1 MAKEVEHKIDE
12 IVEAFAKAGVVFTK
26 EEINVVFGFYTQK
39 LQNLIGELSDERDN

>member
-1 MAKEVEHKIDE
+1 MSREVEHKIDE
-12 IVEAFAKAGVVFTK
+12 FVEAFAKAGVVFTD